1 MNIMKLASNILFFH
15 FSILSYLQKHTGY
28 VTDTETYGVFYMYPM
43 SYKVFLTLCEQN
55 NKHRN

>member
-1 MNIMKLASNILFFH
+1 MKLASNILFFH

-28 VTDTETYGVFYMYPM
+28 VTDTETYGVFCIYPM